1 MQVNNTCTFI
11 SRCIYTHKQ
20 TNKYHCWLQFQFGT
34 TEFRLSHPAAYR
46 APSYLVWTLT
56 LCPMLGHRIFPAYP
70 LPPHPW
76 AEIFLISLQFNLAGL
91 YLLAFA
97 LDYWGGRPKCRQA
110 GRKTK
115 WSSSFVT
122 DTSFNPLF
130 IVWFCFGANLRI
142 FAFNT
147 RICAILFIH
156 MKSVFGTH
164 FFLLHLSFWKLFFIL
179 FIYLFFFVFCL
190 FRATPLACGGSQ
202 GRGLT
207 GAVAAGLCQSHSH
220 ARSELS
226 PQPTPQLM
234 AMLDP

>member
-1 MQVNNTCTFI
+1 
-11 SRCIYTHKQ
+11 
-20 TNKYHCWLQFQFGT
+20 
-34 TEFRLSHPAAYR
+34 
-46 APSYLVWTLT
+46 
-56 LCPMLGHRIFPAYP
+56 MLGHCIFPAYP

-179 FIYLFFFVFCL
+179 FIYLFLGKNVL
-190 FRATPLACGGSQ
+190 MLHALSVLGSQ
-202 GRGLT
+202 LVPWLKPFLLLHNIFISNQNDIREEDNS
-207 GAVAAGLCQSHSH
+207 QS
-220 ARSELS
+220 RK
-226 PQPTPQLM
+226 
-234 AMLDP
+234 